1 MGPNPLR
8 SVKEEEIFF
17 KLHFFILAALG
28 LRGCVRS
35 FSCCGA
41 QPHHGS
47 DFSCCGAR
55 ALGQASVVAPRHAR
69 S

>member
-8 SVKEEEIFF
+8 SVREEEIFF
-17 KLHFFILAALG
+17 KLHFFVLATLG
-28 LRGCVRS
+28 LRGRVRS

-41 QPHHGS
+41 QPHHCSG
-47 DFSCCGAR
+47 FSNCVAR
-55 ALGQASVVAPRHAR
+55 GLGQASVVAPRHAR